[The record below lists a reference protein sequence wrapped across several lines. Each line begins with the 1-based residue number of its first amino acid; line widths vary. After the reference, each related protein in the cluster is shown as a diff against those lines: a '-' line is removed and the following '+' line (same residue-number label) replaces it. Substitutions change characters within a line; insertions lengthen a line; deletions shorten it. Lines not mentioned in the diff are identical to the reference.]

1 MSVAGGSIA
10 NYLENSAHQYP
21 DQPALVSGAKI
32 PAFAPL
38 SFTELN
44 QTVDFAVGELA
55 QAGISP
61 GEKTLLFVNPGPGL
75 IIWAFALFR
84 LGAVPV
90 VIDPGMGIKSFL
102 SCIKRT
108 QPESMVGISRAIW
121 LSRLL
126 PRSFR
131 SIRHRYKVKPGY
143 FGSCSASKNLPT
155 TPRSQPEDLAAIVFT
170 SGSTGPPKGVRYL
183 HRTFAAQIDALQSV
197 FGMESGEVDLTTL
210 PIFGLFNPALGI
222 TSVLPEIDPRRPAQA
237 SPEKLTGALVRH
249 QVTTAFASPV
259 IGQKVAT
266 ACRENG
272 ISLPEMRRFFLAG
285 APVPPSL
292 VADLGKCLANG
303 QVLVPY
309 GATEALPVSWT
320 TGTEILAVQE
330 SIISGKG
337 SLVGHPVP
345 GASVKILP
353 VANPPLPNFPADYLG
368 LDQGEVGEIC
378 VSGNMVTAGYDRM
391 PGASCDARFKIG
403 EAEYH
408 RMGDLGLFDR
418 DGALRFFG
426 RKAECVHTSHGPVE
440 TERCEP
446 AIQQLNCVHRCAL
459 IGLGSVPAQE
469 PCLVV
474 QPERQPMRQRGETAL
489 RKEILQACESLFPLL
504 QIKRVFFEKQIPVDA
519 RHNAKIHR
527 LALTRKWN
535 SRVHRKPMLGT
546 LP

>member
-1 MSVAGGSIA
+1 MSEPGGSIA
-10 NYLENSAHQYP
+10 AYLARSAQKYP

-32 PAFAPL
+32 PAFAAL
-38 SFTELN
+38 SFAKLD
-44 QTVDFAVGELA
+44 QTVNLAVGELDR
-55 QAGISP
+55 AGISP
-61 GEKTLLFVNPGPGL
+61 GEKTLLFVHPGPGL

-90 VIDPGMGIKSFL
+90 VIDPGIGIKSFL

-108 QPESMVGISRAIW
+108 QPESMVGVSRAIW

-131 SIRHRYKVKPGY
+131 SIRHRYQVKPGY
-143 FGSCSASKNLPT
+143 FGPRSASKNLPAH
-155 TPRSQPEDLAAIVFT
+155 PPSQPEDLAAIVFT

-197 FGMESGEVDLTTL
+197 FGMEPGEVDLTTL

-222 TSVLPEIDPRRPAQA
+222 TSVLPEIDPRHPAQA
-237 SPEKLTGALVRH
+237 SAEKLIEALVRH

-259 IGQKVAT
+259 IGRKVAA
-266 ACRENG
+266 ACRANG
-272 ISLPEMRRFFLAG
+272 INLPQMRRFFLAG

-292 VADLGKCLANG
+292 VADLGECLPNG
-303 QVLVPY
+303 RVLVPY

-320 TGTEILAVQE
+320 TGSEILAVQD
-330 SIISGKG
+330 STIAGQG

-353 VANPPLPNFPADYLG
+353 VANPPLADFPPDYQG
-368 LDQGEVGEIC
+368 LDPGEVGEIC

-391 PGASCDARFKIG
+391 PGATCDARFKIG
-403 EAEYH
+403 EAEFH

-418 DGALRFFG
+418 NGALRFLG

-446 AIQQLNCVHRCAL
+446 AIQQLDCVHRCAL

-474 QPERQPMRQRGETAL
+474 QPERQPMRQRGEAAL
-489 RKEILQACESLFPLL
+489 REEILQACESLFPEL

-527 LALTRKWN
+527 LALARKWN
-535 SRVHRKPMLGT
+535 SRIHRKPMLGT